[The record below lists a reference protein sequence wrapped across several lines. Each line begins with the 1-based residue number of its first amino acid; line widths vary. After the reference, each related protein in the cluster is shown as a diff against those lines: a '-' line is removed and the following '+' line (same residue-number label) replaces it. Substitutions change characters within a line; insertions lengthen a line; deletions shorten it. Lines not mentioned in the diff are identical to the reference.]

1 MRARIRQLLR
11 QRLSTQVVIMMV
23 AILVVTMAAGFAVVQ
38 WNLNRQL
45 DDQYEQRSLAVAQ
58 SLASQPGLQQ
68 AVRTG
73 SPGGIGPHG
82 AVQSMA
88 MAAMRST
95 AATFVVVTNA
105 KGIRLSH
112 PNPRLIGTPVWYPDK
127 DLPSSETF
135 RTGQDWMGIEHGT
148 LGVEAVGK
156 APIFGHGKLVGEVS
170 VGFLT
175 ATVAGHVARTL
186 VDLAVYFLA
195 VLALGVLAAL
205 GLSRLLKRQTFGLE
219 LREIAALLQER
230 EAMLHGI
237 REGVLGYDKNERIV
251 LANDFARQLLD
262 LLPEF
267 VGRPLRHVL
276 PPGRLA
282 DVVTGEIEGSDL
294 LVLHGDRVLV
304 ANRMPIQQGHRHLG
318 WVVTFQDRTESE
330 ALKRQLDDAI
340 GLTETLRAQSH
351 EFANRLHT
359 LVGLVELGRN
369 DEAIQ
374 FVTDVSAARADLTE
388 RLQADIGDAKLVA
401 MILGKVSLADERD
414 VRLRVMDDS
423 HVSAP
428 ISDVSQVLTVAGN
441 LIDNAIDAAAQA
453 PGPRWV
459 ELTIVAVEHDLLVRV
474 RDSGRGVPHNMRE
487 AIFMDG
493 VTTKTSTTGARRG
506 LGLALVRKVVEGR
519 GGMIS
524 VGHDSGA
531 VFTAVLPQLRRRGP
545 ENRVWYPGGR
555 CAAGAEGGTCPAMI
569 RVVVVDDDFRIADI
583 HAAYVDKVD
592 GFQAIAQAH
601 TAAEAVGAVDRLRP
615 DLLLLD
621 LYLPDEHG
629 LDLVARL
636 RREGHPPVD
645 VIVITAAKDADS
657 VRAAM
662 QGGALHYL
670 LKPFSF
676 PALRDKL
683 LSYAQM
689 RSRLNALHEPDQRN
703 LDRVFGALRTQDQ
716 LSGAKGRSAH
726 TLEAVERLLTSGG
739 QELSAAEV
747 AEMTGMSRATAQ
759 RYLSHLHEI
768 GRVEIRLRYG
778 SGGRPEHRY
787 RWCQAGEN

>member
-1 MRARIRQLLR
+1 MRARIRRLLR

-23 AILVVTMAAGFAVVQ
+23 AILVVTMAAGFAVVR

-156 APIFGHGKLVGEVS
+156 APIFGHGKLIGEVS

-294 LVLHGDRVLV
+294 LVLHDDRVLV
-304 ANRMPIQQGHRHLG
+304 ANRMPIRQGHRHLG

-330 ALKRQLDDAI
+330 ALKRQLEDAI

-423 HVSAP
+423 HVGAP

-459 ELTIVAVEHDLLVRV
+459 ELTIVAVEHDLLIRV

-487 AIFMDG
+487 TIFMDG
-493 VTTKTSTTGARRG
+493 VTTKSSTTGARRG

-531 VFTAVLPQLRRRGP
+531 VFTAVLPKCVGVDPRTEPGVP
-545 ENRVWYPGGR
+545 EASAPQEPK
-555 CAAGAEGGTCPAMI
+555 GA
-569 RVVVVDDDFRIADI
+569 
-583 HAAYVDKVD
+583 
-592 GFQAIAQAH
+592 
-601 TAAEAVGAVDRLRP
+601 
-615 DLLLLD
+615 
-621 LYLPDEHG
+621 
-629 LDLVARL
+629 
-636 RREGHPPVD
+636 
-645 VIVITAAKDADS
+645 S
-657 VRAAM
+657 VR
-662 QGGALHYL
+662 
-670 LKPFSF
+670 P
-676 PALRDKL
+676 
-683 LSYAQM
+683 
-689 RSRLNALHEPDQRN
+689 
-703 LDRVFGALRTQDQ
+703 
-716 LSGAKGRSAH
+716 
-726 TLEAVERLLTSGG
+726 
-739 QELSAAEV
+739 
-747 AEMTGMSRATAQ
+747 
-759 RYLSHLHEI
+759 
-768 GRVEIRLRYG
+768 
-778 SGGRPEHRY
+778 
-787 RWCQAGEN
+787 

>member
-1 MRARIRQLLR
+1 MKARLRRLLR

-23 AILVVTMAAGFAVVQ
+23 AILVVTMAAGFVVVQ
-38 WNLNRQL
+38 RNLNRQL
-45 DDQYEQRSLAVAQ
+45 NEQYEQRSLAVAQ

-68 AVRTG
+68 AVATAD
-73 SPGGIGPHG
+73 PGGIGPARSRAEHG
-82 AVQSMA
+82 DGGHAQHGGDVRGGYQRPGNQALPPES
-88 MAAMRST
+88 AADRHASLVSRSE
-95 AATFVVVTNA
+95 
-105 KGIRLSH
+105 
-112 PNPRLIGTPVWYPDK
+112 P
-127 DLPSSETF
+127 PSSEPF

-148 LGVEAVGK
+148 LGVEAIGK
-156 APIFGHGKLVGEVS
+156 APIFSHGKLIGEVS

-294 LVLHGDRVLV
+294 LLLHGDRVLV
-304 ANRMPIQQGHRHLG
+304 ANRMPIRHESRRHLG

-423 HVSAP
+423 HVGAP

-453 PGPRWV
+453 PRPHWV

-474 RDSGRGVPHNMRE
+474 RDSGRGVPHDMRE
-487 AIFMDG
+487 AVFMDG

-524 VGHDSGA
+524 VGHDGGA
-531 VFTAVLPQLRRRGP
+531 VFTAVLPNCVGVDP
-545 ENRVWYPGGR
+545 SNRVWYPGR
-555 CAAGAEGGTCPAMI
+555 PVRPQEAEG
-569 RVVVVDDDFRIADI
+569 
-583 HAAYVDKVD
+583 
-592 GFQAIAQAH
+592 
-601 TAAEAVGAVDRLRP
+601 EA
-615 DLLLLD
+615 
-621 LYLPDEHG
+621 
-629 LDLVARL
+629 
-636 RREGHPPVD
+636 PV
-645 VIVITAAKDADS
+645 S
-657 VRAAM
+657 
-662 QGGALHYL
+662 
-670 LKPFSF
+670 P
-676 PALRDKL
+676 
-683 LSYAQM
+683 
-689 RSRLNALHEPDQRN
+689 
-703 LDRVFGALRTQDQ
+703 
-716 LSGAKGRSAH
+716 
-726 TLEAVERLLTSGG
+726 
-739 QELSAAEV
+739 
-747 AEMTGMSRATAQ
+747 
-759 RYLSHLHEI
+759 
-768 GRVEIRLRYG
+768 
-778 SGGRPEHRY
+778 
-787 RWCQAGEN
+787 

>member
-1 MRARIRQLLR
+1 MRARIRRLLR

-23 AILVVTMAAGFAVVQ
+23 AILVVTMAAGFAVVR

-156 APIFGHGKLVGEVS
+156 APIFGHGKLIGEVS

-294 LVLHGDRVLV
+294 LVLHDDRVLV
-304 ANRMPIQQGHRHLG
+304 ANRMPIRQGHRHLG

-330 ALKRQLDDAI
+330 ALKRQLEDAI

-423 HVSAP
+423 HVGAP

-459 ELTIVAVEHDLLVRV
+459 ELTIVAVEHDLLIRV

-487 AIFMDG
+487 TIFMDG
-493 VTTKTSTTGARRG
+493 VTTKSSTTGARRG

-531 VFTAVLPQLRRRGP
+531 VFTAVLPKCVGVDPRTELGVP
-545 ENRVWYPGGR
+545 EASAPQEPK
-555 CAAGAEGGTCPAMI
+555 GA
-569 RVVVVDDDFRIADI
+569 
-583 HAAYVDKVD
+583 
-592 GFQAIAQAH
+592 
-601 TAAEAVGAVDRLRP
+601 
-615 DLLLLD
+615 
-621 LYLPDEHG
+621 
-629 LDLVARL
+629 
-636 RREGHPPVD
+636 
-645 VIVITAAKDADS
+645 S
-657 VRAAM
+657 VR
-662 QGGALHYL
+662 
-670 LKPFSF
+670 P
-676 PALRDKL
+676 
-683 LSYAQM
+683 
-689 RSRLNALHEPDQRN
+689 
-703 LDRVFGALRTQDQ
+703 
-716 LSGAKGRSAH
+716 
-726 TLEAVERLLTSGG
+726 
-739 QELSAAEV
+739 
-747 AEMTGMSRATAQ
+747 
-759 RYLSHLHEI
+759 
-768 GRVEIRLRYG
+768 
-778 SGGRPEHRY
+778 
-787 RWCQAGEN
+787 

>member
-1 MRARIRQLLR
+1 MRARIRRLLR

-23 AILVVTMAAGFAVVQ
+23 AILVVTMAAGFAVVR
-38 WNLNRQL
+38 WNLNWQL
-45 DDQYEQRSLAVAQ
+45 DEQYEQRSLAVAQ

-73 SPGGIGPHG
+73 GPGGIGPHG
-82 AVQSMA
+82 DVQTMA

-95 AATFVVVTNA
+95 SAKFVVVTNA

-112 PNPRLIGTPVWYPDK
+112 PNPRLIGMPVWYPDK
-127 DLPSSETF
+127 DVASSETF
-135 RTGQDWMGIEHGT
+135 RTGQDWTGIERGT

-156 APIFGHGKLVGEVS
+156 APIFSHGQLIGEVS

-205 GLSRLLKRQTFGLE
+205 GLSRRLKRQTFGLE

-401 MILGKVSLADERD
+401 LILGKVSLADERD

-423 HVSAP
+423 HVGAP
-428 ISDVSQVLTVAGN
+428 ISDVSQVLTIAGN

-487 AIFMDG
+487 TIFMDG

-531 VFTAVLPQLRRRGP
+531 VFTAVLPHCVGVDPRTESGIP
-545 ENRVWYPGGR
+545 E
-555 CAAGAEGGTCPAMI
+555 AGAPQEP
-569 RVVVVDDDFRIADI
+569 
-583 HAAYVDKVD
+583 K
-592 GFQAIAQAH
+592 
-601 TAAEAVGAVDRLRP
+601 GAPV
-615 DLLLLD
+615 
-621 LYLPDEHG
+621 
-629 LDLVARL
+629 
-636 RREGHPPVD
+636 PP
-645 VIVITAAKDADS
+645 
-657 VRAAM
+657 
-662 QGGALHYL
+662 
-670 LKPFSF
+670 
-676 PALRDKL
+676 
-683 LSYAQM
+683 
-689 RSRLNALHEPDQRN
+689 
-703 LDRVFGALRTQDQ
+703 
-716 LSGAKGRSAH
+716 
-726 TLEAVERLLTSGG
+726 
-739 QELSAAEV
+739 
-747 AEMTGMSRATAQ
+747 
-759 RYLSHLHEI
+759 
-768 GRVEIRLRYG
+768 
-778 SGGRPEHRY
+778 
-787 RWCQAGEN
+787 